1 MQGLRHYR
9 YAMALLLMLA
19 FASRAL
25 LPQGFMWGQS
35 DDRFVIAICDADST
49 LVAPALDPRTGA
61 VLTAEDSA
69 DHAAAD
75 LDERCPFEG
84 IPSLAL
90 SNNPDALPSLWSL
103 YGTQPS
109 VLRQHHAQFTTRP
122 PLPARGP
129 PTA

>member
-1 MQGLRHYR
+1 MEGLRQYR
-9 YAMALLLMLA
+9 FAIALLLMLA

-35 DDRFVIAICDADST
+35 TDHFVIALCGANT
-49 LVAPALDPRTGA
+49 ALLAPELNPLTGE
-61 VLTAEDSA
+61 VLAAQPSA
-69 DHAAAD
+69 AHTKAD
-75 LDERCPFEG
+75 LDERCPFES

-90 SNNPDALPSLWSL
+90 SNDRDPLPGLWTL
-103 YGTQPS
+103 YSTQPS
-109 VLRQHHAQFTTRP
+109 VLRHYHAQFAARP